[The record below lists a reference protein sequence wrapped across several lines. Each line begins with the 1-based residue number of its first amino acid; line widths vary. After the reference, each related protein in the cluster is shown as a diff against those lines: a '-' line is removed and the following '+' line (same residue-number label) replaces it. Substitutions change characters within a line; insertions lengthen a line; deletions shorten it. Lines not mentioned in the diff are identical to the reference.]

1 MKNTILCWL
10 IFCSAFL
17 FAQEKNIIL
26 DSLYQHAKDAIDLKQ
41 YDTAKNAIDQLQRQD
56 YSDFNKLEF
65 DLLKAE
71 LLVAQDD
78 DEGALTLLLEDT
90 EVLENYKD
98 RAVYSDYK
106 ETIGR
111 IFTRAQNY
119 SKAQTYFVECL
130 QSAESRSD
138 SISMASANLNLGSLY
153 QMQSKMDSA
162 AFYYDKVLK
171 VYPENSKDVST
182 LATVYSNLTGI
193 AVSRGQFQEGED
205 YALKSFEMYT
215 QQKDTLKMA
224 GVLSNLGSVK
234 MYLQDYNASEK
245 YYLQAL
251 DLLQNAD
258 SSKELQIKSMALYN
272 VSQVDYLKG
281 DFETGYNYLFES
293 VDVEKMFHQKTLKNQ
308 VTEIEAK
315 YNLAK
320 EEKEIAIEKSKRQ
333 RAEFMS
339 YLFASI
345 IFALLVSF
353 SLVYSRNKYKTQK
366 QAFDFEMEKM
376 RQIREMEQV
385 QNESQIKILN
395 ATLDGKEAERK
406 HIAEIL
412 HDNVSTL
419 LSSANM
425 HLYAIK
431 TELKGNAP
439 SEMPKIEAIIDE
451 ASDKIRDLSHKLI
464 SSVLLKFGLAA
475 ATEDLCEKYSN
486 SYLMFNCES
495 TNVVRYNQSYEIKI
509 HNIIDELVNNIIKH
523 SNATLARISIVDTH
537 GNLNLKIQDNG
548 DGFKM
553 SEVASKDGLGLTQVK
568 ARIKMM
574 NGSIKITSS
583 KDNGTEIKMV
593 IPIQPE

>member
-1 MKNTILCWL
+1 MKNILMCWL
-10 IFCSAFL
+10 IFFSAFL
-17 FAQEKNIIL
+17 FAQEKNIL
-26 DSLYQHAKDAIDLKQ
+26 SDSLYQHVKDAIDLKQ
-41 YDTAKNAIDQLQRQD
+41 YNNAQNAID
-56 YSDFNKLEF
+56 KLEKSNYQKYDKLKI
-65 DLLKAE
+65 DLLKAA
-71 LLVAQDD
+71 LLVAQDN
-78 DEGALTLLLEDT
+78 DEAALSILLEDA
-90 EVLENYKD
+90 EDLEKFSSK
-98 RAVYSDYK
+98 AIYSEYK

-119 SKAQTYFVECL
+119 AKAKSYFLDGLKSSEL
-130 QSAESRSD
+130 RKD
-138 SISMASANLNLGSLY
+138 SLSIASAYLNMGSLY
-153 QMQSKMDSA
+153 QLQSKMDSA
-162 AFYYDKVLK
+162 AYYYDRVLTL
-171 VYPENSKDVST
+171 YPKQTDDVGT

-193 AVSRGQFQEGED
+193 AVSKGEFQEGEA
-205 YALKSFEMYT
+205 YALKSFEMYA
-215 QQKDTLKMA
+215 QQKDTVKMA

-234 MYLQDYNASEK
+234 MYLQEYDASEK

-251 DLLQNAD
+251 DLLQ
-258 SSKELQIKSMALYN
+258 STSLTKGLQIKAMALDN
-272 VSQVDYLKG
+272 VSQVYYLKG

-293 VDVEKMFHQKTLKNQ
+293 VEVEKLYHQKTLKSQ

-320 EEKEIAIEKSKRQ
+320 KEKDTAIEKSRRQ
-333 RAEFMS
+333 RAEFIT
-339 YLFASI
+339 YLFGSI
-345 IFALLVSF
+345 IFALLVSL
-353 SLVYSRNKYKTQK
+353 SLVHSRNKYKTQK
-366 QAFDFEMEKM
+366 QAFNFEMEKM

-439 SEMPKIEAIIDE
+439 AEMPKVEAIIDE

-486 SYLMFNCES
+486 SHLMFNCES
-495 TNVVRYNQSYEIKI
+495 TNVVRYNQSFEIKI
-509 HNIIDELVNNIIKH
+509 HNVIDELVNNIIKH
-523 SNATLARISIVDTH
+523 SNATLARISMVDVD
-537 GNLNLKIQDNG
+537 GVLNLKIQDNG

-553 SEVASKDGLGLTQVK
+553 AEVMKKDGLGLTQVK
-568 ARIKMM
+568 ARIKVMK
-574 NGSIKITSS
+574 GTIKISSS
-583 KDNGTEIKMV
+583 KDNGTEIEMV